1 MSNDVVIKVENV
13 SKKFCKS
20 LKRSMVY
27 GASDIMRNAVGL
39 NAPCDQ
45 LRDGEF
51 WAVNDVSF
59 EIKRGESIGLI
70 GSNGSGKTTLLKMLN
85 GIFWPDRGEI
95 SIRGRVGA
103 LIAVGAGFHPVL
115 TGRENIYVNGAILGM
130 TKRELDKK
138 FDAIVA
144 FADIGDFLD
153 TPVRYYSSGM
163 FVRLGFAVAVHCEPD
178 ILLVDE
184 VLAVG
189 DINFQKKCLDKIS
202 EFKKEQ
208 RSVIL
213 VTHNLLQV
221 EMSCQRA
228 LLLDRGVVRSLGAT
242 KDVLARYVD
251 EANLISA
258 NDSQTNNGKKISG
271 LDFGTNE
278 VIIEG
283 VSLVGTK
290 SSSDNSFY
298 PYDDVKVIIDYYAK
312 NRIVKPNFV
321 ITINLLGALR
331 VLVSNTK
338 VDNVSPEYIEGKGR
352 VECIFPKVPL
362 LPNQYNVD
370 VYIKDDEH
378 GIFFDVRKNAA
389 GFSIKVP
396 VNQGLSYRVSGDMGI
411 VPTRGEWFYGRSE

>member
-1 MSNDVVIKVENV
+1 MRTDVVIKVENV

-39 NAPCDQ
+39 NAPCEQ

-59 EIKRGESIGLI
+59 EVKRGETLGLI

-130 TKRELDKK
+130 TKQELDKK
-138 FDAIVA
+138 FDAIVE

-153 TPVRYYSSGM
+153 TPVKYYSSGM

-221 EMSCQRA
+221 EMSCQRC
-228 LLLDRGVVRSLGAT
+228 LLMDHGVVRSLGTT
-242 KDVLARYVD
+242 KDVLSRYVD
-251 EANLISA
+251 EANRVSADNAQGSSA
-258 NDSQTNNGKKISG
+258 NKISG

-278 VIIEG
+278 VVIER
-283 VSLVGTK
+283 VRLVDTK
-290 SSSDNSFY
+290 SSDTGSFY

-312 NRIVKPNFV
+312 NRIIKPNFI
-321 ITINLLGALR
+321 ITVNLLGALR

-338 VDNVSPEYIEGKGR
+338 VENVSPEYIEGRGS

-362 LPNQYNVD
+362 LPHQYNVD

-389 GFSIKVP
+389 SFSIKVP
-396 VNQGLSYRVSGDMGI
+396 VNQELSYRVSGDMGI
-411 VPTRGEWFYGRSE
+411 VPTKGTWFYGK